1 MKNRYYTRT
10 FAGLSLVLLALL
22 AAAWIG
28 NSLATEARRR
38 HEQVLTAA
46 RTIEARS
53 ALEREKVQQLRK
65 AMSSVRAFATAWKSV
80 ARLAEKDAAERMR
93 SEIENVAQRQLALVT
108 DNAITPEPEKFAFQG
123 DVLRVQKVTLRASG
137 KDLAALLTWLG
148 KVEEKY
154 PAAVVECC
162 DFSSNV
168 GGSTGLTVRLV
179 QPLADPKPARLALL
193 QTPETLAAL
202 PEMIRAIEWTR
213 YLPERVKAACAVGF
227 QRNPLQPAVMAEQRL
242 PHSWRD
248 DTDEIRPR
256 IEAALD
262 GHVRSVIR
270 GVSPIV
276 VVDGRVFR
284 VGDEI
289 LVGKGREK
297 LMPDTKTKLKH
308 VDDDRLMLQV
318 SGGTADRPILCDV
331 AYDLPSFLRAR

>member
-10 FAGLSLVLLALL
+10 FVGLAFVLLALL
-22 AAAWIG
+22 AAALIG

-38 HEQVLTAA
+38 HEQVLAAA
-46 RTIEARS
+46 RAIETRS
-53 ALEREKVQQLRK
+53 TLEHEKVQQLRM
-65 AMSSVRAFATAWKSV
+65 AMSSVRTFAAGWRSV
-80 ARLAEKDAAERMR
+80 ARIPEKDAAERIR
-93 SEIENVAQRQLALVT
+93 SEIENIAQRQLALVT

-123 DVLRVQKVTLRASG
+123 DVVRVQKVTLRASG

-154 PAAVVECC
+154 PAAVVESCE
-162 DFSSNV
+162 FSSNV

-179 QPLADPKPARLALL
+179 QPLAEAKPARFTPV
-193 QTPETLAAL
+193 QTPETIAAL
-202 PEMIRAIEWTR
+202 PEMIRAIEWNR

-227 QRNPLQPAVMAEQRL
+227 QRNPLQPAVVAEQRL

-270 GVSPIV
+270 GVTPIV

-284 VGDEI
+284 IGDEI

-318 SGGTADRPILCDV
+318 SGGTSDRPILCDV
-331 AYDLPSFLRAR
+331 AYDLPAFLRAR